1 MLPPWGLDRSDARE
15 GEDGRYEYH
24 RTGRGVHVF
33 VLDTGLYAA
42 HEDFERVGKVRT
54 LPLYHL
60 SLNLCLTLSLSQG
73 ISTLA
78 GRPWHDCD
86 GHGTHV
92 AGTVAGGRHGMA
104 KEATVHSV
112 KASLLPR
119 RTR

>member
-60 SLNLCLTLSLSQG
+60 SLNICLTLSLSHRAFPP
-73 ISTLA
+73 SLDA
-78 GRPWHDCD
+78 R
-86 GHGTHV
+86 GTI
-92 AGTVAGGRHGMA
+92 
-104 KEATVHSV
+104 ATVTARTWRALWREAGMEWP
-112 KASLLPR
+112 KR
-119 RTR
+119 RRCIR